1 MQEAYNTAV
10 TALKVFRD
18 AHVRIVAVYIL
29 GPSKRGVAGD
39 GAAPKGTGGT
49 DAFKFVQG
57 VRDQT
62 AGALLNAFSGP

>member
-39 GAAPKGTGGT
+39 RAAPKGTGGT